1 MFIANIANIVQTQR
15 TTRATLKIAPTELN
29 NEFTISFIATLWDM
43 TLNGLSVL
51 KRRRI
56 FITGRSTF
64 VSIMSNKE
72 VKTIKPSN

>member
-1 MFIANIANIVQTQR
+1 MFIANIANIVQTQ
-15 TTRATLKIAPTELN
+15 TTTIATLKIAPTELN
-29 NEFTISFIATLWDM
+29 NELTINFIAILWDM

-64 VSIMSNKE
+64 VNIMSNRE